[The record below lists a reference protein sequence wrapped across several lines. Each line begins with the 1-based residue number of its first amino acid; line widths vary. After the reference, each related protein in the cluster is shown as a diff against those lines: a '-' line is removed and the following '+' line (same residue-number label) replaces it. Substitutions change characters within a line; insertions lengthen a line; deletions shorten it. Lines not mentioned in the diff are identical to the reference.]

1 MSAIKIN
8 GTWQRVSSIKIKQN
22 GVWND
27 HTALYARLDGAWHLI
42 DLAAEAQGPAYH
54 IWKAYADD
62 AFGNGI
68 SLSPE
73 GKEYIGFAVGQRVE
87 EPDLSDPSL
96 YDWSLIKG
104 ADGKDVDP
112 EVLAEILEKQ
122 DGYNSSLYD
131 VNDGLYTVE
140 QALADAD
147 SRLKAADVALS
158 QALQTAQVDFSSSV
172 DSLNESISEVEND
185 LLNLVSLSGEQGSSL
200 TQLENVTDEQAQKI
214 AVLETNDGS
223 TRSRVASLEST
234 SGEQATRLSSLGFWD
249 GESFATIKTL
259 EEADAENASLIRTL
273 ETRGEEVDSKIAT
286 LESTSSSH
294 ASRLSTVET
303 RSTNVQNRA
312 AALEETT
319 RTHATRLTNVE
330 TKADDIESKVSTLEQ
345 TSEGHAS
352 RLTNVETKATT
363 GVNKANAA
371 QAAADTVN
379 ENVNLVTNRVS
390 TLEETNSSH
399 ASRLTNVETKANAAQ
414 STANSATTKAN
425 NAQNS
430 ADQANE
436 KVDSVTNR
444 VSTLEETS
452 EGHASRLSTVETT
465 ATSGVNKANAA
476 QSTANS
482 ATTKANNAQ
491 STANSATTK
500 ANNAQS
506 AADDAQDS
514 ADAANSKVTAVTNR
528 VSTLESTSSSHA
540 SRLSSVETKAT
551 SGVSKADA
559 AQAKANS
566 ADSKVNAV
574 TTRVSTLESTSAS
587 HATKIEEVSLSR
599 SNIVTRGVFGADL
612 NRGGWNAGSV
622 VSTQAAGIPTL
633 SGRPY
638 VLKLTSRDCY
648 DYNAKFPISVGDKIY
663 MSAWVYTTD
672 TNVSFNIGFRQVLDG
687 VEQPSWPTII
697 RTSDRS
703 GKWVY
708 VEGTYT
714 HTASGYNGLAPFL
727 QLGGSGT
734 MPPAYISDIVFS
746 RSSHSGA
753 LAKVTDESKAYVDQQ
768 TGELKAERVIKA
780 DSNGKVS
787 GVHLLA
793 KGSGADAGGK
803 LYFQADE
810 IAIVPPNWNGSSELD
825 KSKFPFYFSEDRNY
839 MYLDEATIQRL
850 SAETI
855 DSGSLAVDGLT
866 LLTDN
871 LSLPAGAVR
880 EHMIDPAFKDG
891 LVRINPDAEVL
902 GGTKSVSSTGIGQG
916 KKITVPALKS
926 GGSAQK
932 MTISVVGPNEVNRK
946 DVRFD
951 LEMKINGAPHNF
963 SSGQSKIR
971 LASTINYST
980 EDGGV
985 RLYRSS
991 FNFEDTVTLPAPTKG
1006 NTYSYEFII
1015 TNMSFSPANTST
1027 YHFADKLKFSISVS
1041 EPTVSSGGFITDVR
1055 WSEVKEKPSFIAL
1068 DTAGSSSY
1076 PRMFAGNN
1084 PASSNVW
1091 LRVPSTSGGLLP
1103 YSNGNSYLGTS
1114 SWKFKEVHSV
1124 NFYENGSSLSSKYLG
1139 KTAKAASAS
1148 NADKLGG
1155 LNSGQFLRRDQGG
1168 SIEGQLSIRHTNVQL
1183 NLVDTTYS
1191 DHYWQ
1196 FDHQNGVLGF
1206 RYDGGDIAFQLNR
1219 TGEAVFN
1226 HNVSAPS
1233 ITEGGVALTSKY
1245 LGKTATANASKLVEY
1260 MSQVQYG
1267 RTGLQA
1273 ANISGNGGDGEDNNT
1288 LSNPTNDWWY
1298 HIVANHSNRGGYYFD
1313 IACAFHQNSIMFKR
1327 VANGAHSEWFELFHT
1342 GKMGAGSG
1350 LDADKLDGLHASSFS
1365 RSDHGHTGLSSN
1377 SWGGITSRNASGY
1390 IDFGPANT
1398 SYAHIYTDR
1407 PSFYFNKDLDVNG
1420 KRVWHNG
1427 NTGDVAKKSSSNVF
1441 TTGQKIDATG
1451 TVLTL
1456 GGSTKQN
1463 SADVS
1468 MYIGNSVNDY
1478 GFYLTYQGSRGGNDN
1493 SLLIKSTNQ
1502 GAPKNILSAK
1512 QDGSTT
1518 LHSTTSFASST
1529 VFQGAMYVRNI
1540 MRIFSSNGANQRVDT
1555 RDEGDQGRAHWY
1567 GQTSSGSTRAF
1578 KHAWYDGSEYVN
1590 VDVSGQTVK
1599 FSGAV
1604 DAQGGLKQDGHTI
1617 LNGSDTWLRT
1627 KGTDG
1632 IYFSSYGGGWR
1643 MEDSTWIRA
1652 YGNKML
1658 YITNGSTSSIR
1669 TIGGVHADQGFRR
1682 ENNGS
1687 SWISQRDSTK
1697 VAVYNGDPVKNSSY
1711 AAVLRQRH
1719 STYTWTVGGLGDNYF
1734 GFFSYTN
1741 SRTSNGTDGY
1751 FRMDYRGNCVASG
1764 TMTAKAT
1771 TGVLSRVIT
1780 YDDFLPPTPPAGLEN
1795 TITAQWIG
1803 AGAINARH
1811 LQVNSLV
1818 NNGGTYTS
1826 FKVAPDASRPL
1837 ALSKTDSSGNEI
1849 APIFYVDTKGNG
1861 FFDGKLSKDTV
1872 DIDSIQEEA
1881 RKQINPY
1888 YLGTVSGGTQSVTN
1902 KALNSGGTYVLPAIS
1917 VLGGRANLSW
1927 TVKGGTAYRN
1937 GSAKKGYSAPTWR
1950 VEIFRGTSTSNTRIV
1965 NRTYTG
1971 SAYEYRD
1978 NEYGSP
1984 AYGKWEGSTSIHIN
1998 DQFSDNSAGS
2008 GQRYTIRVTRLS
2020 GTSLSINVA
2029 SFIGKSP
2036 AFKQIQMKYEYTSL
2050 YYNAAGLGSGN
2061 ITLADDYDK
2070 FEFLVVAGSE
2080 DNDNVLGLTVLPT
2093 YAIAAD
2099 VNAFDDKQF
2108 MLSNPMY
2115 GRYWRVSFSGKRG
2128 LIERG
2133 ENSLIRR
2140 IWGVNIVEKT

>member
-54 IWKAYADD
+54 VWKAYADD

-185 LLNLVSLSGEQGSSL
+185 LLNLVSLSGEQGSSI
-200 TQLENVTDEQAQKI
+200 TQLENTTDEQAQKI

-234 SGEQATRLSSLGFWD
+234 SGEQATRLSSLGVWD

-273 ETRGEEVDSKIAT
+273 ETRGEEADSKIAS

-303 RSTNVQNRA
+303 RSTNAQNRA
-312 AALEETT
+312 AALEVTT

-352 RLTNVETKATT
+352 RLTNVETKAAT
-363 GVNKANAA
+363 GINKANAA
-371 QAAADTVN
+371 QASADAANSGVS
-379 ENVNLVTNRVS
+379 EVTNRVS
-390 TLEETNSSH
+390 TLEETSEGH
-399 ASRLTNVETKANAAQ
+399 ASRLTNVETKATTAVSKANAAQNTANSGISKANAAQTAADNAQETADSANTKVTEVTNRVSTLEETSEGHASRLTNVETKATSAVNKANNAQ
-414 STANSATTKAN
+414 STANSGVSKAN
-425 NAQNS
+425 AAQES
-430 ADQANE
+430 ANE
-436 KVDSVTNR
+436 ANTKVTNVTNR
-444 VSTLEETS
+444 VTKLEETS

-491 STANSATTK
+491 NTANSGVSK
-500 ANNAQS
+500 ANTAQ
-506 AADDAQDS
+506 AKADS
-514 ADAANSKVTAVTNR
+514 AYSKVTAVTSR
-528 VSTLESTSSSHA
+528 VSTLESTTEA
-540 SRLSSVETKAT
+540 M
-551 SGVSKADA
+551 
-559 AQAKANS
+559 
-566 ADSKVNAV
+566 
-574 TTRVSTLESTSAS
+574 
-587 HATKIEEVSLSR
+587 ATKVDEVSFSR
-599 SNIVTRGVFGADL
+599 ANLVTRGVFGSNL
-612 NRGGWNAGSV
+612 SRGGWTSGSV
-622 VSTQAAGIPTL
+622 VSTQAVGIPTL

-648 DYNAKFPISVGDKIY
+648 DYNAKFPISVGDKVYI
-663 MSAWVYTTD
+663 SAWVYTTD

-687 VEQPSWPTII
+687 VEQSSWPTII

-734 MPPAYISDIVFS
+734 MPPVYISDIVYS

-753 LAKVTDESKAYVDQQ
+753 LAAVTDESKAYVDQQ

-780 DSNGKVS
+780 DANGKVS

-793 KGSGADAGGK
+793 NGSGAEAGGK

-810 IAIVPPNWNGSSELD
+810 IAIVPPNWNGSSELN
-825 KSKFPFYFSEDRNY
+825 KRKFPFYFSEDRNY

-871 LSLPAGAVR
+871 LSLPAGSVR
-880 EHMIDPAFKDG
+880 EHMIDPAFSDG
-891 LVRINPDAEVL
+891 IVRVNPDAEVL

-932 MTISVVGPNEVNRK
+932 MTISVVGPNASNRK

-951 LEMKINGAPHNF
+951 LEMKVNGAAHNF
-963 SSGQSKIR
+963 SSGTAKIR
-971 LASTINYST
+971 LASTISYSE
-980 EDGGV
+980 EDEGF
-985 RLYRSS
+985 RIYRTS
-991 FNFEDTVTLPAPTKG
+991 FKFEDEVILPAPTKG
-1006 NTYSYEFII
+1006 NQYTYEFII
-1015 TNMSFSPANTST
+1015 TNMSFSPASTST
-1027 YHFADKLKFSISVS
+1027 YNYADKLKFSISVS

-1055 WSEVKEKPSFIAL
+1055 WSEVKDQPSFVAL
-1068 DTAGSSSY
+1068 DTSGDSDY
-1076 PRMFAGNN
+1076 PRMLAGNN
-1084 PASSNVW
+1084 PASSNAW
-1091 LRVPSTSGGLLP
+1091 LRVPTSSGGLLP
-1103 YSNGNSYLGTS
+1103 YSNGNSRLGTS
-1114 SWKFKEVHSV
+1114 AWKFKEMHSV
-1124 NFYENGSSLSSKYLG
+1124 NFYENGVALSSKYLG
-1139 KTAKAASAS
+1139 KSATAVNAS
-1148 NADKLGG
+1148 NADKLDG
-1155 LNSGQFLRRDQGG
+1155 LNSSQFLRSDQGG
-1168 SIEGQLSIRHTNVQL
+1168 AIEGPLSIRHTNVQL

-1206 RYDGGDIAFQLNR
+1206 RYDGGSIAFQLNR

-1233 ITEGGVALTSKY
+1233 ITEGGTTLSSKY
-1245 LGKTATANASKLVEY
+1245 LGKTATAVNAS
-1260 MSQVQYG
+1260 
-1267 RTGLQA
+1267 
-1273 ANISGNGGDGEDNNT
+1273 N
-1288 LSNPTNDWWY
+1288 
-1298 HIVANHSNRGGYYFD
+1298 
-1313 IACAFHQNSIMFKR
+1313 
-1327 VANGAHSEWFELFHT
+1327 
-1342 GKMGAGSG
+1342 
-1350 LDADKLDGLHASSFS
+1350 ADKLDGLHASSFS
-1365 RSDHGHTGLSSN
+1365 RSNHGHTGLGAN
-1377 SWGGITSRNASGY
+1377 TWGGIRSINQYGY
-1390 IDFGPANT
+1390 IDFGPANE

-1420 KRVWHNG
+1420 NRVWHNG
-1427 NTGDVAKKSSSNVF
+1427 NTGSVAKKSSANVF

-1468 MYIGNSVNDY
+1468 MYIGNSIGDY
-1478 GFYLTYQGSRGGNDN
+1478 GFYFVYQGSKGGNDN
-1493 SLLIKSTNQ
+1493 ALLIQSTNQ
-1502 GAPKNILSAK
+1502 GAPKSIFSAK

-1518 LHSTTSFASST
+1518 LYSTTTFNSST
-1529 VFQGAMYVRNI
+1529 VFLGSMYVRNI
-1540 MRIFSSNGANQRVDT
+1540 IRIFSSNGANQRVDT
-1555 RDEGDQGRAHWY
+1555 RDEGDEGRAHWY
-1567 GQTSSGSTRAF
+1567 GQTTSGGTRAF
-1578 KHAWYDGSEYVN
+1578 KHAWYDGSDYVN

-1617 LNGSDTWLRT
+1617 LNGSDTWVRT
-1627 KGTDG
+1627 KGDQG

-1643 MEDSTWIRA
+1643 MTDTNWIRA

-1669 TIGGVHADQGFRR
+1669 TTGGVHANQGFRR
-1682 ENNGS
+1682 DNNGS
-1687 SWISQRDSTK
+1687 SWISQRDSTQ
-1697 VAVYNGDPVKNSSY
+1697 VAVYNSDAVKTDSY
-1711 AAVLRQRH
+1711 AAAIRQRH
-1719 STYTWTVGGLGDNYF
+1719 ASYTWSVGGLGNRYF

-1751 FRMDYRGNCVASG
+1751 FRMDYKGNCTASG
-1764 TMTAKAT
+1764 KMYAPDFVAT
-1771 TGVLSRVIT
+1771 SDKRVKDNIKVIPDALEKVCKLTGNTYTRNDLEDKPSAGIIAQEVQKVLPEAVTEAEGR
-1780 YDDFLPPTPPAGLEN
+1780 
-1795 TITAQWIG
+1795 
-1803 AGAINARH
+1803 
-1811 LQVNSLV
+1811 LQVAHNGVIGLLV
-1818 NNGGTYTS
+1818 EAVKELKQQLGTALTEIDGLKEANNG
-1826 FKVAPDASRPL
+1826 
-1837 ALSKTDSSGNEI
+1837 
-1849 APIFYVDTKGNG
+1849 
-1861 FFDGKLSKDTV
+1861 
-1872 DIDSIQEEA
+1872 
-1881 RKQINPY
+1881 
-1888 YLGTVSGGTQSVTN
+1888 
-1902 KALNSGGTYVLPAIS
+1902 
-1917 VLGGRANLSW
+1917 
-1927 TVKGGTAYRN
+1927 
-1937 GSAKKGYSAPTWR
+1937 
-1950 VEIFRGTSTSNTRIV
+1950 
-1965 NRTYTG
+1965 
-1971 SAYEYRD
+1971 
-1978 NEYGSP
+1978 
-1984 AYGKWEGSTSIHIN
+1984 
-1998 DQFSDNSAGS
+1998 
-2008 GQRYTIRVTRLS
+2008 
-2020 GTSLSINVA
+2020 
-2029 SFIGKSP
+2029 
-2036 AFKQIQMKYEYTSL
+2036 
-2050 YYNAAGLGSGN
+2050 
-2061 ITLADDYDK
+2061 
-2070 FEFLVVAGSE
+2070 
-2080 DNDNVLGLTVLPT
+2080 
-2093 YAIAAD
+2093 
-2099 VNAFDDKQF
+2099 
-2108 MLSNPMY
+2108 
-2115 GRYWRVSFSGKRG
+2115 
-2128 LIERG
+2128 
-2133 ENSLIRR
+2133 
-2140 IWGVNIVEKT
+2140 

>member
-22 GVWND
+22 GVWDD

-158 QALQTAQVDFSSSV
+158 QALQTAQVDFSSSM

-185 LLNLVSLSGEQGSSL
+185 LLNLVSLSGEQGSSI
-200 TQLENVTDEQAQKI
+200 TQLENTTDEQAQKI

-234 SGEQATRLSSLGFWD
+234 SGEQATRLSSLGVWD
-249 GESFATIKTL
+249 GESFATIKML

-273 ETRGEEVDSKIAT
+273 ETRGEEADSKIAS

-303 RSTNVQNRA
+303 RSTNAQNRA

-345 TSEGHAS
+345 TSEGHAT

-371 QAAADTVN
+371 QASADTAN
-379 ENVNLVTNRVS
+379 ESVSEVTNRVS
-390 TLEETNSSH
+390 TLEETTEGH
-399 ASRLTNVETKANAAQ
+399 ASRLTNVETKATTAVSKANAAQ
-414 STANSATTKAN
+414 NTANSGISKAN
-425 NAQNS
+425 AAQTAADNAQETADS
-430 ADQANE
+430 ANT
-436 KVDSVTNR
+436 KVTEVTNR

-491 STANSATTK
+491 NTANSGVSK
-500 ANNAQS
+500 ANTAQ
-506 AADDAQDS
+506 AKADS
-514 ADAANSKVTAVTNR
+514 AYSKVTAVTSR
-528 VSTLESTSSSHA
+528 VSTLESTTEA
-540 SRLSSVETKAT
+540 M
-551 SGVSKADA
+551 
-559 AQAKANS
+559 
-566 ADSKVNAV
+566 
-574 TTRVSTLESTSAS
+574 
-587 HATKIEEVSLSR
+587 ATKVDEVSFSR
-599 SNIVTRGVFGADL
+599 ANLVTRGVFGSNL
-612 NRGGWNAGSV
+612 SRGGWTSGSV
-622 VSTQAAGIPTL
+622 VSTQAVGIPTL

-648 DYNAKFPISVGDKIY
+648 DYNAKFPISVGDKVYI
-663 MSAWVYTTD
+663 SAWVYTTD

-687 VEQPSWPTII
+687 VEQSSWPTII

-734 MPPAYISDIVFS
+734 MPPVYISDIVYS

-753 LAKVTDESKAYVDQQ
+753 LAAVTDESKAYVDQQ

-780 DSNGKVS
+780 DANGKVS

-793 KGSGADAGGK
+793 NGSGAEAGGK

-866 LLTDN
+866 LLSDN

-891 LVRINPDAEVL
+891 IVRVNPDAEIL

-916 KKITVPALKS
+916 KKITVPVLKS

-951 LEMKINGAPHNF
+951 LEMKVNGAPYNF

-971 LASTINYST
+971 LESTITYSE
-980 EDGGV
+980 EDEGF
-985 RLYRSS
+985 RIYRTS
-991 FNFEDTVTLPAPTKG
+991 FNFEDTVILPAPTKG
-1006 NTYSYEFII
+1006 NEYTYEFTIS
-1015 TNMSFSPANTST
+1015 NMSFSPATTST
-1027 YHFADKLKFSISVS
+1027 YNYAGKLQFSISVS

-1055 WSEVKEKPSFIAL
+1055 WSEVKEQPSFVAL

-1084 PASSNVW
+1084 PASSNIW
-1091 LRVPSTSGGLLP
+1091 LRMPATNGGLLP
-1103 YSNGNSYLGTS
+1103 YSNGNSLLGTS
-1114 SWKFKEVHSV
+1114 SWKFKEIHSV
-1124 NFYENGSSLSSKYLG
+1124 NFYENGVALSSKYLG
-1139 KTAKAASAS
+1139 KSATAVNAS
-1148 NADKLGG
+1148 NADKLDG
-1155 LNSGQFLRRDQGG
+1155 LNSSQFLRSDQGG
-1168 SIEGQLSIRHTNVQL
+1168 AIEGPLSIRHTNVQL

-1206 RYDGGDIAFQLNR
+1206 RYDGGSIAFQLNR

-1233 ITEGGVALTSKY
+1233 ITEGGTTLSSKY
-1245 LGKTATANASKLVEY
+1245 LGKTATAVNAS
-1260 MSQVQYG
+1260 
-1267 RTGLQA
+1267 
-1273 ANISGNGGDGEDNNT
+1273 N
-1288 LSNPTNDWWY
+1288 
-1298 HIVANHSNRGGYYFD
+1298 
-1313 IACAFHQNSIMFKR
+1313 
-1327 VANGAHSEWFELFHT
+1327 
-1342 GKMGAGSG
+1342 
-1350 LDADKLDGLHASSFS
+1350 ADKLDGLHASSFS
-1365 RSDHGHTGLSSN
+1365 RSNHGHTGLGAN
-1377 SWGGITSRNASGY
+1377 TWGGIRSINQYGY
-1390 IDFGPANT
+1390 IDFGPANE

-1420 KRVWHNG
+1420 NRVWHNG
-1427 NTGDVAKKSSSNVF
+1427 NTGSVAKKSSANVF

-1468 MYIGNSVNDY
+1468 MYIGNSIGDY
-1478 GFYLTYQGSRGGNDN
+1478 GFYFVYQGSKGGNDN
-1493 SLLIKSTNQ
+1493 ALLIQSTNQ
-1502 GAPKNILSAK
+1502 GAPKSIFSAK

-1518 LHSTTSFASST
+1518 LYSTTSFNSST
-1529 VFQGAMYVRNI
+1529 VFLGSMYVRNI
-1540 MRIFSSNGANQRVDT
+1540 IRIFSSNGANQRVDT
-1555 RDEGDQGRAHWY
+1555 RDEGDEGRAHWY
-1567 GQTSSGSTRAF
+1567 GQTTSGGTRAF
-1578 KHAWYDGSEYVN
+1578 KHAWYDGSDYVN

-1617 LNGSDTWLRT
+1617 LNGSDTWVRT
-1627 KGTDG
+1627 KGDQG

-1643 MEDSTWIRA
+1643 MTDTNWIRA

-1669 TIGGVHADQGFRR
+1669 TTGGVHANQGFRR
-1682 ENNGS
+1682 DNNGS
-1687 SWISQRDSTK
+1687 SWISQRDSTQ
-1697 VAVYNGDPVKNSSY
+1697 VAVYNSDAVKTDSY
-1711 AAVLRQRH
+1711 AAAIRQRH
-1719 STYTWTVGGLGDNYF
+1719 ASYTWSVGGLGNRYF

-1764 TMTAKAT
+1764 TVAAT
-1771 TGVLSRVIT
+1771 DLIATSDRRVK
-1780 YDDFLPPTPPAGLEN
+1780 DN
-1795 TITAQWIG
+1795 
-1803 AGAINARH
+1803 
-1811 LQVNSLV
+1811 V
-1818 NNGGTYTS
+1818 
-1826 FKVAPDASRPL
+1826 KVIPD
-1837 ALSKTDSSGNEI
+1837 ALSKVCKLTGN
-1849 APIFYVDTKGNG
+1849 
-1861 FFDGKLSKDTV
+1861 
-1872 DIDSIQEEA
+1872 
-1881 RKQINPY
+1881 
-1888 YLGTVSGGTQSVTN
+1888 
-1902 KALNSGGTYVLPAIS
+1902 
-1917 VLGGRANLSW
+1917 
-1927 TVKGGTAYRN
+1927 
-1937 GSAKKGYSAPTWR
+1937 
-1950 VEIFRGTSTSNTRIV
+1950 
-1965 NRTYTG
+1965 TYT
-1971 SAYEYRD
+1971 RKD
-1978 NEYGSP
+1978 
-1984 AYGKWEGSTSIHIN
+1984 
-1998 DQFSDNSAGS
+1998 
-2008 GQRYTIRVTRLS
+2008 
-2020 GTSLSINVA
+2020 
-2029 SFIGKSP
+2029 
-2036 AFKQIQMKYEYTSL
+2036 M
-2050 YYNAAGLGSGN
+2050 
-2061 ITLADDYDK
+2061 
-2070 FEFLVVAGSE
+2070 
-2080 DNDNVLGLTVLPT
+2080 
-2093 YAIAAD
+2093 
-2099 VNAFDDKQF
+2099 DDKQSAGVIAQEVQEV
-2108 MLSNPMY
+2108 LPEAVTETE
-2115 GRYWRVSFSGKRG
+2115 GRLQVAHNGVIG
-2128 LIERG
+2128 LLVEAVKELKEIVNTQAE
-2133 ENSLIRR
+2133 SIRKLQE
-2140 IWGVNIVEKT
+2140 V